1 MAQATTSVIS
11 RIEEQGTD
19 KKQSGISDEEIFD
32 ELENE
37 LDDDF
42 DLAGLR
48 ERRMEEL
55 KKEYVNCIRLR
66 VRYSDFQ

>member
-11 RIEEQGTD
+11 RIEEQGID
-19 KKQSGISDEEIFD
+19 KKQAGISDEEIFD

-42 DLAGLR
+42 DLGGLR

-55 KKEYVNCIRLR
+55 KKEYVNCIRLQ
-66 VRYSDFQ
+66 VQYSDFP

>member
-1 MAQATTSVIS
+1 MAQASGPSIISHIEAQSNEKDKASV
-11 RIEEQGTD
+11 
-19 KKQSGISDEEIFD
+19 SDEEILD

-42 DLAGLR
+42 DLGALR

-55 KKEYVNCIRLR
+55 KRE
-66 VRYSDFQ
+66 

>member
-11 RIEEQGTD
+11 RIEEQGID
-19 KKQSGISDEEIFD
+19 NKQSGISDEEIFD

-48 ERRMEEL
+48 ERRMGEL